1 MRTTMRY
8 SLHMRRMI
16 CPTGLNWPSWRVMS
30 RSMFWNSGF
39 TALESNDSG
48 RFR

>member
-16 CPTGLNWPSWRVMS
+16 WPTGLNWPNCRVMS
-30 RSMFWNSGF
+30 RSMLWNSAF
-39 TALESNDSG
+39 TALESNDNG
-48 RFR
+48 RFW